1 MYEGIDYTRT
11 VRISENAIHDRFCVS
26 GNKEG
31 TYDYL
36 FHFEADFSF
45 EHTLEVETGDLEF
58 KNNGYQHIMDTKKV
72 VSNTKYV
79 ELYAVS
85 GEFRFQIGI
94 ELKEEQELYL
104 LRTMDNPVNRVRNSI
119 LIRSYKSNPEYEIV
133 IKA

>member
-1 MYEGIDYTRT
+1 
-11 VRISENAIHDRFCVS
+11 
-26 GNKEG
+26 
-31 TYDYL
+31 
-36 FHFEADFSF
+36 
-45 EHTLEVETGDLEF
+45 
-58 KNNGYQHIMDTKKV
+58 MDTKKV

-133 IKA
+133 LKA